1 MSVSLTFDA
10 DRRVAHLVL
19 DRPAKLNALSVT
31 LLRDL
36 VAACAELQ
44 REPDLR
50 VVVVRGAG
58 ERAFSAG
65 FDLAD
70 FADPEGADLGR
81 AATDALDSLRAVT
94 IAAIRGHCI
103 GGGVVL
109 ASACDLRI
117 AATDARFAIP
127 EIDLGIPLAWGG
139 LPRLVRELGP
149 ALTKE
154 LVLTCRPFGAAE
166 ALGWRWL
173 NAVVDPVDVF
183 DHADALAAS
192 IATKPRFGTLSTVQQ
207 TRIASEQLVPTHHAD
222 VERVLLDLAAADAE
236 SRGAAAAYRARRTR

>member
-1 MSVSLTFDA
+1 MPVTLSFD
-10 DRRVAHLVL
+10 DQRRVAHLVL
-19 DRPAKLNALSVT
+19 DRPEKLNALSVA

-36 VAACAELQ
+36 VAACADLQ

-50 VVVVRGAG
+50 AVIVRGAG

-70 FADPEGADLGR
+70 FADPAGADLGR

-117 AATDARFAIP
+117 AASDARFAIP

-173 NAVVDPVDVF
+173 NAVVEPSEVF
-183 DHADALAAS
+183 DHAATLAAS
-192 IATKPRFGTLSTVQQ
+192 IAAKPRFGTLSTVQQ
-207 TRIASEQLVPTHHAD
+207 TRIASEQLVSTHHTD
-222 VERVLLDLAAADAE
+222 VERVLLDLAGQDPE
-236 SRGAAAAYRARRTR
+236 SRAAAAAYRARRER